1 MTLVAL
7 AINYF
12 IPYLLSFIPILY
24 LIQVG
29 ALILFINHGPNV
41 IHDEPMKDTCP

>member
-12 IPYLLSFIPILY
+12 IPYLLSLIPILY

-29 ALILFINHGPNV
+29 ALILFTNHQPNV
-41 IHDEPMKDTCP
+41 VKDEPMKDA